1 MPADTFRDPFTAEN
15 TAFLFVDHQI
25 GMLDIV
31 ADQPRDQL
39 RTSVVAIANA
49 AKALKLPI
57 VLSSA
62 STDMIGPTIPELAQA
77 LSDVDNI
84 ERTLI
89 NAWDD
94 QRIREAVEATGRR
107 KLVFGAIGTNVC
119 LALATISAAA
129 DGYEAYAAIDIS
141 GTANELL
148 RAAAIERMTQA
159 GVGIIDAPSVIFQI
173 LNDNASPLAADVY
186 TAMGPL
192 LAPPPDQT

>member
-1 MPADTFRDPFTAEN
+1 
-15 TAFLFVDHQI
+15 
-25 GMLDIV
+25 MLDIV

-159 GVGIIDAPSVIFQI
+159 GVGITDAPSVIFQI